1 MKTLARKVEE
11 FIDTALGDTS
21 APKYFTT
28 FGDNEKQRPF
38 IGTQAVT
45 GWNTRFQYENGER
58 TATITVAVESNADDT
73 SKESHDEFAAE
84 VEAALGDK
92 KTVTESAA
100 TIPAF
105 TLTIWTPGESGTT
118 TEDRVRT
125 TTFNYT
131 ARVRDDNQSN
141 PA

>member
-11 FIDTALGDTS
+11 FIDAALGDTS
-21 APKYFTT
+21 VPKYFTT
-28 FGDNEKQRPF
+28 FGENVKERPF
-38 IGTQAVT
+38 IGVQATT

-58 TATITVAVESNADDT
+58 TAVLTVSVESNADDDT
-73 SKESHDEFAAE
+73 AAEHDAIAAE

-92 KTVTESAA
+92 KTITEAAA

-105 TLTIWTPGESGTT
+105 TLTIWTPGDSGTI

-131 ARVRDDNQSN
+131 ARVRDDNQNN
-141 PA
+141 P